1 MNMQRIII
9 FMIAICFNVYAFA
22 NTSDLSVLRGTITDA
37 ETGEPLKFV
46 TIRAIG
52 PENKAAVT
60 SKQGM
65 YLLRMKEG
73 EYMLTFSMVGYT
85 SASKQITLSRS
96 GLTVNMQLRQSSF
109 RSAEVIVS
117 AEDPG
122 VKLMRAVLQKKQ
134 QWRDSLQRYTYMLY
148 TKFVVSA
155 DTLTAGRSS
164 GRNDTSIFSILES
177 YSKGY
182 FSKPDKFF
190 NEILQK
196 RQTAN
201 IPPQAN
207 FVAFGTNINC
217 YEDFVSITGEEVF
230 SPFHPDALDFY
241 DFVLEG
247 TSLDDGEEI
256 AKINV
261 QPKTTQRR
269 LFSGIIQIHKRTL
282 APSFV
287 SLTPNRAVKLPFDAS
302 FVIEQSFQEF
312 ERRYSLPVSLRIYSS
327 LSAEIL
333 FLFAPRVDI
342 TIETVAYD
350 YAINPDINPDV
361 FEQRRVEV
369 NEKAQ
374 NFDTTF
380 WNEQAV
386 LPLKEEE
393 EQAYV
398 QIQKALDD
406 PDSLATS
413 AFNSLLG
420 DVSRFFQQ
428 FQQRPFTG
436 FENILRYNRV
446 HGPYTGIGLQ
456 FSQHFNAE
464 TGIQAGYG
472 WSDKR
477 PYIDLFHRQFLDK
490 TRKHFIEAQAY
501 SNLSRR
507 DNPYVIGVNGINVLS
522 FLFKNDYGDYF
533 YNRGGGIYY
542 EYGWGQ
548 LRFLRRDEFIR
559 PSAIRIG
566 IRRERHDPAF
576 VNTNFALFAPDSSKF
591 RGNPLIASG
600 DYTMVNGEFRY
611 QFTPFRRISTGGFI
625 ISGTHA
631 IGSLSEMSFSQIGF
645 QSFLRT
651 MTLPL
656 WRLDM
661 RVTGAWSWGD
671 VPPQRFYSLESS
683 IASTAGDGVFR
694 GMNVKEFY
702 GDRFAALSLEH
713 SFGEVIPGVLRIPSI
728 ASFGIEFILIGSMGW
743 TDFSRGALLLQ
754 QLPSTAKTND
764 MYYYETGIALNRIL
778 LFFRLDFSARL
789 SQRLQPEYRF
799 TISSATF

>member
-1 MNMQRIII
+1 M
-9 FMIAICFNVYAFA
+9 YAA
-22 NTSDLSVLRGTITDA
+22 DLSTIRGTITDA

-52 PENKAAVT
+52 PDTKASVT
-60 SKQGM
+60 SKQGA
-65 YLLRMKEG
+65 YVLKLKEG
-73 EYMLTFSMVGYT
+73 EYTLTFSMVGYT
-85 SASKQITLSRS
+85 STSKNITLSKKDM
-96 GLTVNMQLRQSSF
+96 TIDIVLRQSAF

-122 VKLMRAVLQKKQ
+122 VKLMRSVLQKKQ
-134 QWRDSLQRYTYMLY
+134 LWKDSLQRYTYMLY

-182 FSKPDKFF
+182 YAKPDKFF

-217 YEDFVSITGEEVF
+217 YEDIVSLTGEEVF

-241 DFVLEG
+241 EYVLEG
-247 TSLDDGEEI
+247 TSSDDGEEI
-256 AKINV
+256 AKIQV
-261 QPKTTQRR
+261 KPKTSQRR
-269 LFSGIIQIHKRTL
+269 LFSGIVHIHKKSL
-282 APSFV
+282 SPVFV
-287 SLTPNRAVKLPFDAS
+287 SLIPNRAVKLPFDAS
-302 FVIEQSFQEF
+302 FIIEQSFQEF
-312 ERRYSLPVSLRIYSS
+312 ESKYALPVSLRIYSS

-350 YAINPDINPDV
+350 YAINPDINPDI

-369 NEKAQ
+369 NDKAQ
-374 NFDTTF
+374 TFDSTF
-380 WNEQAV
+380 WIEQAV
-386 LPLKEEE
+386 LPLKAEE

-398 QIQKALDD
+398 QIQKALED

-413 AFNSLLG
+413 ALNTLLG

-456 FSQHFNAE
+456 FTQTFNAE
-464 TGIQAGYG
+464 TGMQVGYG
-472 WSDKR
+472 WADKR

-490 TRKHFIEAQAY
+490 TKKQFIELQAY

-507 DNPYVIGVNGINVLS
+507 DNPYVIGVNGINTLS
-522 FLFKNDYGDYF
+522 FLFKNDYGDYY
-533 YNRGGGIYY
+533 YNRGAGLYW

-559 PSAIRIG
+559 PSAIRFG
-566 IRRERHDPAF
+566 IRHEQHDPAF
-576 VNTNFALFAPDSSKF
+576 VNTNFALFADEQVQF
-591 RGNPLIASG
+591 RGNPLVLKG
-600 DYTMVNGEFRY
+600 QYTMINGEFRY
-611 QFTPFRRISTGGFI
+611 RYTPVRRISTGGFI
-625 ISGTHA
+625 LTAQHA
-631 IGSLSEMSFSQIGF
+631 IKSLSEVSFSQVGF
-645 QSFLRT
+645 QSFFRT
-651 MTLPL
+651 PTLPL

-661 RVTGAWSWGD
+661 RFTGGWSWGD
-671 VPPQRFYSLESS
+671 VPPQKFYSLESS

-702 GDRFAALSLEH
+702 GDRYAALTLEH

-728 ASFGIEFILIGSMGW
+728 ASFGIEFILTGSIGW
-743 TDFSRGALLLQ
+743 TDFSPGAIRLQ
-754 QLPSTAKTND
+754 TLPSTAQTSD
-764 MYYYETGIALNRIL
+764 RYYYETGIALNRIL
-778 LFFRLDFSARL
+778 LFFRLDLSARL
-789 SQRLQPEYRF
+789 SQRMQPELRF